1 MVSWRWRPKS
11 ISKASTPVQAEPQ
24 AAYSTTDDVEH
35 QFRRETVDDVYP
47 ERQNALLLHAIRQPY
62 EIANNH
68 AVPEVQNDTE
78 LLVKVTAAGLN
89 PIDWKSPDFNFGVP
103 VFPFISGRELSGVV
117 IKAPKT
123 PNSRIREG
131 DVVTIPST
139 DYRDLRKAAFQ
150 EYSIASS
157 FNTIRLPHNVTA
169 ESGSILGVAFVSAVL
184 ALGICMGVSFEGVED
199 GPDLLKIVRAIDP
212 DRLPTD
218 IRKECLDNIVE
229 TDRARAGDYLVIWG
243 GSSTSAHL
251 TKQIARLTG
260 LKIISVVDNA
270 KHGIRLSSTTATR
283 PDLLVDSH
291 DPERAID
298 IIKRATNDSARF
310 GFDTVG
316 KESAAHLMHSLASS
330 NSPITSLP
338 KDVQTYERKD
348 SKLPTP
354 PSTPLEAVTNGPR
367 SHLVGLTGL
376 PKNDIP
382 EDITLHNVPI
392 KLFHEIPEV
401 GEALSAWCERLLLKG
416 LLVPPD
422 VVGTVNGLEAIN
434 AGLDRMR
441 RREISGGRLVAVL
454 P

>member
-1 MVSWRWRPKS
+1 MVPWRWGPKS
-11 ISKASTPVQAEPQ
+11 ISKAPTQRESQDA
-24 AAYSTTDDVEH
+24 TDDVENVF
-35 QFRRETVDDVYP
+35 QRNETSKGQVHP
-47 ERQNALLLHAIRQPY
+47 KKQSALLLQAIRQPY
-62 EIANNH
+62 EVVFDH
-68 AVPEVQNDTE
+68 AVPEIQHDTE
-78 LLVKVTAAGLN
+78 LLVKVTAVGLN
-89 PIDWKSPDFNFGVP
+89 PIDWKAPDYNFGIP
-103 VFPFISGRELSGVV
+103 VLPYVSGRELSGVV
-117 IKAPKT
+117 VKAPKT
-123 PNSRIREG
+123 QNSRIREG
-131 DVVTIPST
+131 DVVSIPST

-157 FNTIRLPHNVTA
+157 FNTIRLPQNVSA

-184 ALGICMGVSFEGVED
+184 ALGICMGVSFEGVEN
-199 GPDLLKIVRAIDP
+199 GPDLLKIVRNIDS

-218 IRKECLDNIVE
+218 IRNECLESINED
-229 TDRARAGDYLVIWG
+229 DRARAGDYLVIWG

-260 LKIISVVDNA
+260 LKIVSVVDSA
-270 KHGIRLSSTTATR
+270 KHGVRLSSTLATR

-298 IIKRATNDSARF
+298 IIKRATKDGARF
-310 GFDTVG
+310 GFDTQG
-316 KESAAHLMHSLASS
+316 KESAAHLLRSLASS
-330 NSPITSLP
+330 TSPITSLP
-338 KDVQTYERKD
+338 KDAQNYERKD

-354 PSTPLEAVTNGPR
+354 PSTPLESTGETQR

-376 PKNDIP
+376 PKTGIP
-382 EDITLHNVPI
+382 EDVTLHNVPI

-416 LLVPPD
+416 LLVAPD
-422 VVGTVNGLEAIN
+422 VVGTIDGLGAIN
-434 AGLDRMR
+434 GGLDKMR